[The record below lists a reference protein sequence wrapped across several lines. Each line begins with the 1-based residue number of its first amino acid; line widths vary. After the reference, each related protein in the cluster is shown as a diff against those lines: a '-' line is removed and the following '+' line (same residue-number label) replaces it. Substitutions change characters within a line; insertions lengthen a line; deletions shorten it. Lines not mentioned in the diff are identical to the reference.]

1 MNLTLNIIDGV
12 TYLIQSTY
20 KHTYNVSRNLDAN
33 RKGEILDIKQYTG
46 NPIQVKVT
54 IIIEMM
60 HFRHRGPY

>member
-12 TYLIQSTY
+12 TYLIKLTY
-20 KHTYNVSRNLDAN
+20 NHTYNISQNLDGN

-46 NPIQVKVT
+46 NPIQAKVS

>member
-20 KHTYNVSRNLDAN
+20 NHTYNISPNLDGN

-46 NPIQVKVT
+46 NPIQAKVT